1 MGIKKLRLSRSK
13 LRMEEFDKEAITGV
27 IVGLGLT
34 DATSILKGVDV
45 PYRVA
50 REDKEN
56 YILTMDFKPYRANL
70 ELDNGVVTGIYW
82 G

>member
-13 LRMEEFDKEAITGV
+13 LRMEEFDKEAITGF

-34 DATSILKGVDV
+34 DATNILKGIDV
-45 PYRVA
+45 PFRVA
-50 REDKEN
+50 REDKEY
-56 YILTMDFKPYRANL
+56 YILTMDLKPYRANL
-70 ELDNGVVTGIYW
+70 ELDNRVVTGIYW

>member
-1 MGIKKLRLSRSK
+1 MGIEKLRLSRSK
-13 LRMEEFDKEAITGV
+13 LRLEEFDKAAITGV

-34 DATSILKGVDV
+34 DATNILKGIDV
-45 PYRVA
+45 PFRVA
-50 REDKEN
+50 REDKEY
-56 YILTMDFKPYRANL
+56 YILTMDLKPYRANL

>member
-1 MGIKKLRLSRSK
+1 
-13 LRMEEFDKEAITGV
+13 MEDRDAITGV

-34 DATSILKGVDV
+34 DATNILKGIDV
-45 PYRVA
+45 PFRVA

-56 YILTMDFKPYRANL
+56 YILTMDFRPYRANL
-70 ELDNGVVTGIYW
+70 ELDNGVVTSIYW

>member
-1 MGIKKLRLSRSK
+1 
-13 LRMEEFDKEAITGV
+13 MEEFDKEAITGF

-45 PYRVA
+45 LYRIA

-56 YILTMDFKPYRANL
+56 YILTMDLKPYRANL
-70 ELDNGVVTGIYW
+70 ELDNRVVTGIYW

>member
-1 MGIKKLRLSRSK
+1 
-13 LRMEEFDKEAITGV
+13 MEDRDAITGV

-45 PYRVA
+45 LYRIA

>member
-1 MGIKKLRLSRSK
+1 
-13 LRMEEFDKEAITGV
+13 MEDRDAITGV

>member
-1 MGIKKLRLSRSK
+1 MGIEKLRLSRSK
-13 LRMEEFDKEAITGV
+13 LRMEEFDKEAIAGF

-45 PYRVA
+45 LYRIA